1 LKRKLRRSPWIKIIL
16 ASLFISLTVLF
27 CRSQEPEAPN
37 AAVGES
43 SNISDKIDSLPVDP
57 PTVTVANV
65 PAFGN
70 NPPKRVVLLG
80 WDGATWKIITNMLA
94 KGEMPNL
101 RRLLEYAAV
110 GVLQTDL
117 AVSPISWTTIATGKS
132 REHHGV
138 GANIGDPHKSD
149 LREELSY
156 FDPSL
161 TSDNV
166 AAKQIWDMLPI
177 ERFPQRAVFAYYMPP
192 AFAHWQGLLFI
203 EGTLIAPGPVQ
214 ELCDER
220 NIDKDIICLLAKAPY
235 DAAFSI
241 INTTDAVGHVH
252 YYDFLLQSLLETGE
266 VELAPAYAEKIRA
279 GAEEMKNAYRLV
291 DRSIEPFLNKPDTL
305 VAIVS
310 DHGFQASKDNRSE
323 LFLMS
328 DFFAEFGAQVIDYEP
343 RKAFTFEARVDKQTA
358 RITVQPIVNSYPIG
372 RWSANDETLR
382 LDVVAPSFACRSSL
396 GNGCPQAVKK
406 KLDDVLAMFLVQERR
421 LYDDGTKTKQG
432 LVYAPRDDSLTTV
445 SQAADTGNNKFFFF
459 INFQGDHTP
468 DTPGIFILAG
478 PGVKPGARFTGANL
492 MDVTPTILA
501 LTGLPIAEDFD
512 GHVLTD
518 AIGPAYLQAH
528 PLTSVETYG
537 TRDTSQV
544 KKPML
549 TLEQRRHLRELGY
562 LN

>member
-27 CRSQEPEAPN
+27 CRSQEPDAPII
-37 AAVGES
+37 AVGES
-43 SNISDKIDSLPVDP
+43 RNISDQIDSLPAEP
-57 PTVTVANV
+57 PAVKIHNV
-65 PAFGN
+65 PTFGN

-80 WDGATWKIITNMLA
+80 WDGATWKIITNLLA

-101 RRLLEYAAV
+101 RRLLEYGAV

-117 AVSPISWTTIATGKS
+117 GLSPISWTTIATGKS
-132 REHHGV
+132 REHHGI
-138 GANIGDPHKSD
+138 GANVGDHQKRDRQED
-149 LREELSY
+149 LNY

-166 AAKQIWDMLPI
+166 AAKQIWDMFPI
-177 ERFPQRAVFAYYMPP
+177 ERFPQRAVLSYYMPP
-192 AFAHWQGLLFI
+192 PFARWQGLLFI
-203 EGTLIAPGPVQ
+203 EGTLFAPGPVQ

-241 INTTDAVGHVH
+241 INATDAVGHAH
-252 YYDFLLQSLLETGE
+252 YYDYLLQSLLEKGE
-266 VELAPAYAEKIRA
+266 IELAPAYAEKIKA

-291 DRSIEPFLNKPDTL
+291 DRSIAPFLDKPDTL

-310 DHGFQASKDNRSE
+310 DHGMEPTSDNRHE
-323 LFLMS
+323 LFLMPE
-328 DFFAEFGAQVIDYEP
+328 FFAEFGAQVTDYDWHNTFF
-343 RKAFTFEARVDKQTA
+343 FTARVDGQSA
-358 RITVQPIVNSYPIG
+358 RITVQPILTSYPIG
-372 RWSANDETLR
+372 RRLITDETLR
-382 LDVVAPSFACRSSL
+382 LDVVVPSFTCRSTL
-396 GNGCPQAVKK
+396 GNGCPQAVKT
-406 KLDDVLAMFLVQERR
+406 KLDAMLATFLVQEQP
-421 LYDDGTKTKQG
+421 LYDHGTVTDHG
-432 LVYAPRDDSLTTV
+432 LVFAPRHDALATM
-445 SQAADTGNNKFFFF
+445 SQTPYTIGKERYL
-459 INFQGDHTP
+459 IFQGDHTS

-512 GHVLTD
+512 GRVLTD
-518 AIGPAYLQAH
+518 AIRPAYLQAH
-528 PLTSVETYG
+528 PLTTVPTYG
-537 TRDTSQV
+537 TRDVSQV

-549 TLEQRRHLRELGY
+549 TIEQRRHLRELGY